1 MGVGR
6 FINLSTDY
14 EVDGPLKNA
23 CERVPKEVLE
33 GILERSR
40 GWI

>member
-6 FINLSTDY
+6 FITLTSDH
-14 EVDGPLKNA
+14 EVEGPLQNA
-23 CERVPKEVLE
+23 CERIPAEVLE
-33 GILERSR
+33 GIFQRSK